1 MYIKKEKKMEGRR
14 KPDCKKTVNI
24 ASETFLFIF
33 CLFFRCSIRP
43 YLEKF
48 AYEGDIFMKEK
59 KKSCVFKF
67 LIPVVSLILF
77 ALIRKNMKEN
87 GAKAE

>member
-1 MYIKKEKKMEGRR
+1 M
-14 KPDCKKTVNI
+14 
-24 ASETFLFIF
+24 FIF
-33 CLFFRCSIRP
+33 SLLFDCSIRP

-48 AYEGDIFMKEK
+48 TYEGDIFMKEK
-59 KKSCVFKF
+59 KCCKFKF

-77 ALIRKNMKEN
+77 VLIRKNMKGN

>member
-1 MYIKKEKKMEGRR
+1 
-14 KPDCKKTVNI
+14 
-24 ASETFLFIF
+24 
-33 CLFFRCSIRP
+33 
-43 YLEKF
+43 
-48 AYEGDIFMKEK
+48 MKEK

-77 ALIRKNMKEN
+77 TLIRRNVKGN

>member
-1 MYIKKEKKMEGRR
+1 
-14 KPDCKKTVNI
+14 
-24 ASETFLFIF
+24 
-33 CLFFRCSIRP
+33 
-43 YLEKF
+43 
-48 AYEGDIFMKEK
+48 MKEK
-59 KKSCVFKF
+59 KNSCVFKF